1 MKKFMLIVM
10 STVILFA
17 SCKKDSSEGQAG
29 QKAQQVKFNV
39 SVFDQSIG
47 DFPKGMANA
56 NLSHGKQM
64 AADAGA
70 SSTKLSNYIQRLQY
84 FLYNAQGVQIATKT
98 LQSDSSEAGFTPPTA
113 NLPAGTYT
121 VIFVGSAYRE
131 GTSDYLYIDGTT
143 LKDFSI
149 SNTLRSEVSD
159 VFFVKKQFEVASTD
173 NTVDVT
179 LQRPGGKMKLVVED
193 PWPANVDHVGLS
205 INGYTIYFVDRF
217 VGQTTKNDIPIRK
230 NSGANGT
237 NANCNW
243 ENFMFTDDT
252 GVITLNAVLTAYT
265 NTDKVIVTKNVNNI
279 RIEKNKITTVSGKL
293 FDNLSQSASTMF
305 NIKINGD
312 WAGELHQSF

>member
-1 MKKFMLIVM
+1 MKKLMLIVM
-10 STVILFA
+10 STVFLFA
-17 SCKKDSSEGQAG
+17 SCKKDNSEGQAS

-47 DFPKGMANA
+47 DFPKAMANA
-56 NLSHGKQM
+56 NSSHGKLM

-70 SSTKLSNYIQRLQY
+70 SSTKLSNYIQRLEY
-84 FLYNAQGVQIATKT
+84 FLYNAQGVQIATKI
-98 LQSDSSEAGFTPPTA
+98 LQPDSSETGFTPPSA

-121 VIFVGSAYRE
+121 VIFVGSAFRE
-131 GTSDYLYIDGTT
+131 ATSDYLFIDGTT
-143 LKDFSI
+143 LQDFTI

-179 LQRPGGKMKLVVED
+179 LQRPGGKMKLVIED
-193 PWPANVDHVGLS
+193 TWPANVDHVGLS

-217 VGQTTKNDIPIRK
+217 VGQTTKNDITIRK
-230 NSGANGT
+230 NSGPNGT
-237 NANCNW
+237 NAGCNW

-252 GVITLNAVLTAYT
+252 GVITLNAVLTAYSKT
-265 NTDKVIVTKNVNNI
+265 NEVIVTKNVNNI
-279 RIEKNKITTVSGKL
+279 RVEKNKITTVSGKL
-293 FDNLSQSASTMF
+293 FDNLGQSASTMF